1 MDSNLLKTKSI
12 EQLVGDAES
21 GAKALKRTL
30 TAMDLTLLGIG
41 AIIGTGI
48 FVLTGTAAANQAG
61 PGIVL
66 SYVMAG
72 LVCAFAALCYAEF
85 AAMIPISGSA
95 YTYAYA
101 TLGEIFAWMIGWD
114 LILEYAV
121 GSMTVAVGWSGYFQR
136 ILAGFGLHLPAWMSA
151 APAAGVEGAIVNL
164 PAIFI
169 VLVISALLVIG
180 VRESARF
187 NAVMVAVKL
196 AAILFFIVVGVGYV
210 KPENWSPFLPYGWAG
225 VSAAAA
231 VVFFAYIG
239 FDAVSTT
246 AEEAKNPSRDLPIGI
261 IASLVICTVLYLA
274 VAGILSGIIPVVQFK
289 ATPQFLNAPVG
300 YALHVINMDWAA
312 GLVSAGAVAGITS
325 VLLVMLLSQPRIF
338 FAMSRDQLLPPGV
351 SKVHP
356 RFRTPYITTMITGVV
371 VAIVAG
377 FTPINVLGE
386 MTSIGTLFA
395 FVVVCMAVIILR
407 RSRPDA
413 RSAVQGALRLRH
425 SRVWRRVLGLPDGQ
439 PDGDDV
445 GALPRVARPRHG
457 DLLVL
462 RPDPQPARERGRSRG
477 AERRRKP
484 GQLPQDGRLHADL
497 QRLLHHAA
505 GRVDGV
511 GRHLGG
517 AGEVARAR
525 HDAHE
530 LVRAAHQSADC
541 RRLRS
546 EDSGRRRRRRGRR
559 LRARAVVEEVVGISV
574 SARLL
579 DGNAVAAAIREA
591 VLPDVQRFTVSS
603 GRPPGLGI
611 VLVGED
617 PAVGDLRPQQGEGR
631 WLRPACGSTC
641 SACRRLRAL
650 SDLLA
655 LVERL
660 NASDVARRDPRSGA
674 VA

>member
-61 PGIVL
+61 PAIVL
-66 SYVMAG
+66 SYVLAG
-72 LVCAFAALCYAEF
+72 LACAFAALCYAEF

-136 ILAGFGLHLPAWMSA
+136 ILAGFGMHLPAWMSA

-164 PAIFI
+164 PAIII
-169 VLVISALLVIG
+169 VLVISCLLVIG

-210 KPENWSPFLPYGWAG
+210 KPENWSPFMPYGWAG
-225 VSAAAA
+225 ITAAAA

-261 IASLVICTVLYLA
+261 IASLIICTVLYLS
-274 VAGILSGIIPVVQFK
+274 VAGILSGIIPVVAYK
-289 ATPQFLNAPVG
+289 ADAAFLNAPVG
-300 YALHVINMDWAA
+300 YALAVINQDWAA

-325 VLLVMLLSQPRIF
+325 VLLVMLMSQPRIF

-356 RFRTPYITTMITGVV
+356 KYRTPYITTLITGVV

-377 FTPINVLGE
+377 FTPIQILGE

-395 FVVVCMAVIILR
+395 FVVVSVAVIILR
-407 RSRPDA
+407 IQRPDA
-413 RSAVQGALRLRH
+413 RRPFKVPGGH
-425 SRVWRRVLGLPDGQ
+425 IIPVLGVLSCTYLMI
-439 PDGDDV
+439 
-445 GALPRVARPRHG
+445 ALTVMTWVRFLVWLDLGMIIYWFYGRTHSQLANQAEAAARSSIENVANFLKMAG
-457 DLLVL
+457 YMLVFNGFCITLLGL
-462 RPDPQPARERGRSRG
+462 MTEW
-477 AERRRKP
+477 
-484 GQLPQDGRLHADL
+484 
-497 QRLLHHAA
+497 
-505 GRVDGV
+505 GV
-511 GRHLGG
+511 TTEEL
-517 AGEVARAR
+517 AKW
-525 HDAHE
+525 HE
-530 LVRAAHQSADC
+530 LDAVLDQWFGLNINPEIADAFG
-541 RRLRS
+541 LKILAV
-546 EDSGRRRRRRGRR
+546 G
-559 LRARAVVEEVVGISV
+559 LVAVVLGFVL
-574 SARLL
+574 AR
-579 DGNAVAAAIREA
+579 
-591 VLPDVQRFTVSS
+591 SS
-603 GRPPGLGI
+603 KK
-611 VLVGED
+611 
-617 PAVGDLRPQQGEGR
+617 
-631 WLRPACGSTC
+631 S
-641 SACRRLRAL
+641 
-650 SDLLA
+650 
-655 LVERL
+655 
-660 NASDVARRDPRSGA
+660 
-674 VA
+674 